1 MTRSTRRNLGL
12 LGAAVLGSSL
22 AACQAP
28 DGVVPEEEEVSVD
41 DGKYEAWNYA
51 NNPAYVDSTFVL
63 DVTTFKAEARTK
75 TPPIPGDYWGTYKD
89 SINYRWDGEELS
101 PAEKIEKALNKPGF
115 AKRVTDEFG
124 IYSGT
129 RKACK
134 ESSECSDLKDGSQ
147 CVTPRGATSTNPE
160 EKLGRC
166 IPSWWGICHGWAPY
180 AISEPAAVNPVVE
193 NGVTFYPG
201 DLEALMSFAYSRSL
215 PTKFLS
221 ERCNAKGEDLKTDP
235 QGRILDDQGTN
246 PSGSKCRDANPA
258 TVIVTLANLIG
269 ERGVGLVED
278 RTYDLEVWNQPV
290 RGYKITN
297 AVGGKIPE
305 LTKDEAVAKLGLNRT
320 FKPLLAETEVKKGE
334 EKAGDWTATTAGSVL
349 IKMSGSGDGDLYV
362 KKGDAPTDAAY
373 DCRPYSGNS
382 DESCELAV
390 AAGDKLFWKVK
401 GYADTSK
408 VAINV
413 GAQDG
418 PASYAYNT
426 AAKRFF
432 YVELDIE
439 YITESRPAR
448 MSHVPNVDD
457 YTRTDSY
464 QAVLEADDKG
474 NLLGGEWVGDSL
486 RAHPDFLWW
495 PAGKPAGTPA
505 GLTYAEVKRLNDK
518 AAAVAPTPAPVGEVK
533 QLLTNASTKWTSLY
547 PTVGAPGGAT
557 IELKLSGTGNADLT
571 VKLGRKPTATVFDC
585 RSAGPT
591 SDETC
596 TIKVPPQGG
605 TYTVRVRPSTW
616 GQEAKVSLTATIT
629 PAQ

>member
-1 MTRSTRRNLGL
+1 
-12 LGAAVLGSSL
+12 V
-22 AACQAP
+22 
-28 DGVVPEEEEVSVD
+28 
-41 DGKYEAWNYA
+41 
-51 NNPAYVDSTFVL
+51 
-63 DVTTFKAEARTK
+63 
-75 TPPIPGDYWGTYKD
+75 
-89 SINYRWDGEELS
+89 
-101 PAEKIEKALNKPGF
+101 
-115 AKRVTDEFG
+115 
-124 IYSGT
+124 
-129 RKACK
+129 
-134 ESSECSDLKDGSQ
+134 
-147 CVTPRGATSTNPE
+147 
-160 EKLGRC
+160 
-166 IPSWWGICHGWAPY
+166 
-180 AISEPAAVNPVVE
+180 
-193 NGVTFYPG
+193 
-201 DLEALMSFAYSRSL
+201 
-215 PTKFLS
+215 
-221 ERCNAKGEDLKTDP
+221 
-235 QGRILDDQGTN
+235 
-246 PSGSKCRDANPA
+246 
-258 TVIVTLANLIG
+258 
-269 ERGVGLVED
+269 
-278 RTYDLEVWNQPV
+278 
-290 RGYKITN
+290 TN

-305 LTKDEAVAKLGLNRT
+305 ITKDEAVAKLGLNRS
-320 FKPLLAETEVKKGE
+320 FKPLLAEVEVKKGE

-362 KKGDAPTDAAY
+362 KRGEAPTDAAY

-382 DESCELAV
+382 DESCEIVV

-401 GYADTSK
+401 GYAETSK

-413 GAQDG
+413 GAQEG
-418 PASYAYNT
+418 PVNYTYNT

-448 MSHVPNVDD
+448 MSHVPTVDE

-495 PAGKPAGTPA
+495 PAGKPTGTPA

-518 AAAVAPTPAPVGEVK
+518 AAAVAPTPTPVGEVK

-557 IELKLSGTGNADLT
+557 IELKLSGTGNADLY
-571 VKLGRKPTATVFDC
+571 VKLGRKPTATLFDC
-585 RSAGPT
+585 RSSGPT

-605 TYTVRVRPSTW
+605 TYTVRVRPATW
-616 GQEAKVSLTATIT
+616 GQEAKVSLTATVT